1 MKKTK
6 IAFGDIKPGDLI
18 EVVDKISGVKVVE
31 TGVAFES
38 REIRHGFTDWLTSQ
52 GGLLISD
59 ATYSDEDGTL
69 YRIDVTE
76 EDTFDDI
83 RKGDLIR
90 VTTPAGDTKVIVE
103 GRAHRLSKADAE
115 WYDYWE
121 SEEGYVLMH
130 RKYRDSKVEIV
141 ERAEDNG

>member
-6 IAFGDIKPGDLI
+6 IAFGDIKSGDLL
-18 EVVDKISGVKVVE
+18 EVVHKASGVHEVL
-31 TGVAFES
+31 TGIAFES
-38 REIRHGFTDWLTSQ
+38 EKDHQGETVWMTSE
-52 GGLLISD
+52 GGAIALEWDRDTI
-59 ATYSDEDGTL
+59 
-69 YRIDVTE
+69 YRVDVS
-76 EDTFDDI
+76 EDTFEDI

-130 RKYRDSKVEIV
+130 RKYRDSTVEIV